1 MTQKYDRFKAAPW
14 FQEGIKPPVLVGGA
28 GGIGSWLTVL
38 LNRAGFETYVF
49 DFDVL
54 EEINMAGQLFMHDSI
69 GKPKVT
75 ALDEITYRLCRE
87 HIVGNNEKVTEETMT
102 NEIVFAAF
110 DNIKARRDMF
120 VTWAQNYRGRPDAI
134 FIDGRLTAE
143 QLTIFS
149 IKGDDEFGILEYQSD
164 ELPDDSTIPELDCTL
179 KQTSHGAAMIAA
191 HMVEM
196 FTNWYSGVLG
206 KDDSRNVPYF
216 WEYIIPLGFTSQRN
230 SIRPTDSP
238 AGYKYVEGV
247 GHVIDTPS
255 LQESKEQAE
264 DTGIF
269 VDNTPEQQEKINE
282 IRNLVM
288 QDTSEIGVEAARER
302 ATARYQ
308 GWEVGPLEFHGMLV
322 TRSDGSQYLIRP
334 DGSLKEWTTE
344 DAETQAENEDIA
356 RSLTGGASNGYVIG
370 VDTARTGDESTAVV
384 TIYGTA
390 GEFQGGEEAERVFY
404 NPTEEPTPQPDLPG
418 IDGRPFTINLGDE
431 AFGVPRQPQDP
442 LQDELQRA
450 SEELG
455 RWADTQITNGPVPG
469 NSILEENDGQ
479 TEQNSDL

>member
-1 MTQKYDRFKAAPW
+1 
-14 FQEGIKPPVLVGGA
+14 
-28 GGIGSWLTVL
+28 
-38 LNRAGFETYVF
+38 
-49 DFDVL
+49 
-54 EEINMAGQLFMHDSI
+54 
-69 GKPKVT
+69 
-75 ALDEITYRLCRE
+75 
-87 HIVGNNEKVTEETMT
+87 
-102 NEIVFAAF
+102 
-110 DNIKARRDMF
+110 
-120 VTWAQNYRGRPDAI
+120 
-134 FIDGRLTAE
+134 
-143 QLTIFS
+143 
-149 IKGDDEFGILEYQSD
+149 
-164 ELPDDSTIPELDCTL
+164 
-179 KQTSHGAAMIAA
+179 
-191 HMVEM
+191 
-196 FTNWYSGVLG
+196 
-206 KDDSRNVPYF
+206 
-216 WEYIIPLGFTSQRN
+216 
-230 SIRPTDSP
+230 
-238 AGYKYVEGV
+238 
-247 GHVIDTPS
+247 
-255 LQESKEQAE
+255 
-264 DTGIF
+264 
-269 VDNTPEQQEKINE
+269 
-282 IRNLVM
+282 M

>member
-120 VTWAQNYRGRPDAI
+120 TTWVQNYKGRPDAI

-149 IKGDDEFGILEYQSD
+149 IKGNDELAILEYQTD

-196 FTNWYSGVLG
+196 FTNWYAGYLG
-206 KDDSRNVPYF
+206 RDTDRYTPYF
-216 WEYIIPLGFTSQRN
+216 WEYIIPIGFCNQRDA
-230 SIRPTDSP
+230 S
-238 AGYKYVEGV
+238 GV
-247 GHVIDTPS
+247 TTKTNEYGSVFPVVPPNETIVNIVPLDTPS

-264 DTGIF
+264 D
-269 VDNTPEQQEKINE
+269 
-282 IRNLVM
+282 
-288 QDTSEIGVEAARER
+288 RE
-302 ATARYQ
+302 
-308 GWEVGPLEFHGMLV
+308 EM
-322 TRSDGSQYLIRP
+322 
-334 DGSLKEWTTE
+334 
-344 DAETQAENEDIA
+344 EDIA
-356 RSLTGGASNGYVIG
+356 RSLTGEPYIG
-370 VDTARTGDESTAVV
+370 TDLARVDDNPSAIIV
-384 TIYGTA
+384 GTS
-390 GEFQGGEEAERVFY
+390 GEFQGGEEAERMFY